1 MNTRILKPLLDLRV
15 VWRQVTLAVFA
26 LVIGIWGIG
35 GILWSYTVLT
45 HDLREN
51 FVATRPAH
59 AILVSPDFARLDLAQ
74 VRQRPEIEAAELRD
88 LSMQRVEVF
97 PGEWIPLWLF
107 GVEDAEHATM
117 ATLRPQQGA
126 VAPPPGTLLV
136 ERDGLKISD
145 LKPGSAAR
153 VRAAGRVVEVPV
165 SGIVYDAAQA
175 PATQDHFIYGYVD
188 KPTYARISGQA
199 VNERLI
205 LRLKDV
211 HDAEGIR
218 QALAPLLADFKARG
232 IALKSLQIPAFEAHP
247 HQWQLDTLLLLQG
260 AIGLLAFLMGAV
272 LVSQLMASLLA
283 RQVREIGIMKAM
295 GARRGQILGLYAGM
309 VLAMAAVAG
318 LVAVPLALASGDAF
332 SAFVAGKLN
341 FDILTTRVSSP
352 LALALGAGSL
362 LLPLGAALPVLLR
375 GTRQPVVQALSDQ
388 ATRGA
393 ASSIRRNLV
402 IVISMAL
409 GVAIFDT
416 GFNVRQ
422 SLAELLADMNRSMGH
437 DVQVVLKQSVPP
449 ETVLPRMAG
458 LPNLADVETWNGGRG
473 ELQSHVVATDRGIG
487 IVALPWNT
495 PLFRPRLAEGRWLQ
509 AADRVEVV
517 LNRNA
522 ADLYAHHE
530 IGGTVEVGAG
540 GQTVQAVL
548 VGIIEELD
556 KPKIYID
563 QAHYNRV
570 FGVAPGVN
578 SLMLVAKDKRYSEV
592 MALKRAVEAVIERS
606 GLDVLYVMSHAER
619 GRVIADHL
627 DIVLAVLVILSLLVL
642 MVSAMGMASAMAI
655 SIQERTRE
663 IGVMRAI
670 GATPAMVSRRLLRE
684 GLQLG
689 VVSLVLGLLAAWP
702 LGEAAAGA
710 FGRLMLGENAR
721 LQFAFSPTGLLAV
734 IGVTLGFAW
743 AASRLPARRA
753 MSIPTRDALAYA

>member
-1 MNTRILKPLLDLRV
+1 MTPLILKPLSDLRM
-15 VWRQVTLAVFA
+15 VWRQVVLAVVA

-35 GILWSYTVLT
+35 GIFWSYTVLT

-59 AILVSPDFARLDLAQ
+59 AILVSSDFSGLDLAQ
-74 VRQRPEIEAAELRD
+74 LRKRPEIESAEFRD
-88 LSMQRVEVF
+88 LSMQRIEVS

-107 GVEDAEHATM
+107 GLEDAEHATL
-117 ATLRPQQGA
+117 ATLRPQQGTLSPGA
-126 VAPPPGTLLV
+126 GTLLV
-136 ERDGLKISD
+136 ESDGLKISN
-145 LKPGSAAR
+145 LQWGAAAR
-153 VRAAGRVVEVPV
+153 VRAAGRVVDMPV
-165 SGIVYDAAQA
+165 GGIVYDAAQA

-199 VNERLI
+199 INERLI
-205 LRLKDV
+205 LRLKNV
-211 HDAEGIR
+211 RDAAGVR
-218 QALAPLLADFKARG
+218 HALAPLLADFRTRG
-232 IALKSLQIPAFEAHP
+232 IHLKSLQIPTFEAHP

-295 GARRGQILGLYAGM
+295 GARRGQVLGLYAGM
-309 VLAMAAVAG
+309 VLAMALFAG
-318 LVAVPLALASGDAF
+318 LIAVPLALASGDAF
-332 SAFVAGKLN
+332 SSFVAGKLN
-341 FDILTTRVSSP
+341 FDILTTRLSVP
-352 LALALGAGSL
+352 IALALGAGSL

-375 GTRQPVVQALSDQ
+375 GTNRSVVQALSDQ

-402 IVISMAL
+402 IIITMAL

-416 GFNVRQ
+416 GFNLRQ

-437 DVQVVLKQSVPP
+437 DLQIVLKKSVPP
-449 ETVLPRMAG
+449 ETVVPLMAG
-458 LPNLADVETWNGGRG
+458 LPNLARVETWNGGRG

-495 PLFRPRLAEGRWLQ
+495 SLFQPRLAEGRWLQ
-509 AADRVEVV
+509 GVGQVEVV

-522 ADLYAHHE
+522 VDLYEHHE
-530 IGGTVEVGAG
+530 IGRTIEVSAAG
-540 GQTVQAVL
+540 RTVQATL

-556 KPKIYID
+556 KPKIYMD
-563 QAHYNRV
+563 QSNYNRA

-578 SLMLVAKDKRYSEV
+578 SLMLVARDKRYSEV

-606 GLDVLYVMSHAER
+606 NLDVLYVMSHAER

-642 MVSAMGMASAMAI
+642 MVSAMGMASALAI
-655 SIQERTRE
+655 SVQERTRE
-663 IGVMRAI
+663 IGIMRAI
-670 GATPAMVSRRLLRE
+670 GATPAMVSRRLLIE

-689 VVSLVLGLLAAWP
+689 GASLVLGLIAAWP
-702 LGEAAAGA
+702 LGDAAAAA

-721 LQFAFSPTGLLAV
+721 LQFAFSPTGLLTV
-734 IGVTLGFAW
+734 VVVTLIFAW
-743 AASRLPARRA
+743 AASRTPAKRA
-753 MSIPTRDALAYA
+753 LSIPTRDALAYA